1 MGRIDFSR
9 SLYRIIA
16 LLATLGASAP
26 LPAQSDPVDE
36 LVQGFMR
43 QANVPGIAIAVVQGG
58 RLVKAKGYGLA
69 NIEHQV
75 AVTPSTVFQSASV
88 GKQFTAAEI
97 LLLAQ
102 DGKLALDDPIS
113 KYLTGTPAE
122 WRAIT
127 IRHLLTHT
135 SGIGGEDTD
144 WLDLRR
150 DYSEAELLR
159 IIASHPLLFPPGD
172 EWSYSNAGY
181 TLLGMI
187 IRSVTGAH
195 WGDFL
200 KKRIFDPL
208 GMMTARVISEQD
220 IVPDRAAGYE
230 VASGTI
236 RNQAWVAPSH
246 NTVAEGSLYVTVLD
260 LAKWDA
266 ALYGDSLLSNASK
279 EQMWAPV
286 RLNDGT
292 TTSHGMGWFLQDV
305 PGRRAVESSG
315 AWQGFR
321 TYIGRFVDDSLT
333 IIVLANSTG
342 LREPTFFGHRIAAL
356 VRPRLT
362 PPTVSPIRLS
372 EEVLQEYV
380 GKYRTPAGAIMDV
393 TRRGTGLDIVMGG
406 GGRIVNHVEPEAK
419 DVFFNTQLPEP
430 RAIFVRDGSG
440 TVRWLRLKLFPSSPE
455 RAVRIGQ

>member
-1 MGRIDFSR
+1 MSLIHYRR
-9 SLYRIIA
+9 SLHGAII
-16 LLATLGASAP
+16 LLTALGAAP
-26 LPAQSDPVDE
+26 LLPAQSDPVDE
-36 LVQGFMR
+36 FIQGYMR
-43 QANVPGIAIAVVQGG
+43 QANVPGIALAIVQSG

-75 AVTPSTVFQSASV
+75 AVTPETVFQSASV
-88 GKQFTAAEI
+88 GKQFTAGGI

-113 KYLTGTPAE
+113 KYLIGTPPE
-122 WRAIT
+122 WRTIT

-135 SGIGGEDTD
+135 SGIGGEDSD

-150 DYSEAELLR
+150 DYSESELLA
-159 IIASHPLLFPPGD
+159 IIASHPLLFLPGD

-200 KKRIFDPL
+200 KKRIFEPL

-220 IVPDRAAGYE
+220 IVPNRAAGYE
-230 VASGTI
+230 VVRGQI
-236 RNQAWVAPSH
+236 QNQSWVAPSH
-246 NTVAEGSLYVTVLD
+246 NTLAEGSLYLTVLD

-266 ALYGDSLLSNASK
+266 ALYRDSLLGKSSK

-292 TTSHGMGWFLQDV
+292 STTHGLGWFLQDV
-305 PGRRAVESSG
+305 PGRRAVESNG

-333 IIVLANSTG
+333 VIVLGNSTG
-342 LREPTFFGHRIAAL
+342 LREPTLVGHRIAAL
-356 VRPRLT
+356 VRPKLV
-362 PPTVSPIRLS
+362 PPTITAIQLPADL
-372 EEVLQEYV
+372 LQGYV
-380 GKYRTPAGAIMDV
+380 GKYRTPAGSIFDV
-393 TRRGTGLDIVMGG
+393 TRRGTGLDIAL
-406 GGRIVNHVEPEAK
+406 GGRVLTHLEPERK
-419 DVFFNTQLPEP
+419 DVFFNPQLPEP
-430 RAIFVRDGSG
+430 RAIFIRDASGSI
-440 TVRWLRLKLFPSSPE
+440 RWLRLKLFPSSAE
-455 RAVRIGQ
+455 RATRIRQ